1 MINYLSP
8 DEHDLVVEL
17 MNIGVGKAAASLSQ
31 IADDEVT
38 LCVPKLEF
46 LSYEEAESAFNERL
60 SVALSGVSQEFKG
73 FIGGTATLLFP
84 EARSLDLVT
93 AMLGEELDDDIELD
107 AELEQEVLSEL
118 GNILLN
124 NCLSTIA
131 NILGESLHTDLPTTF
146 HIESDSL
153 LKHLSKGEEPKSVVV
168 MLLTIDFSL
177 KHKDLSGHLVFTID
191 FSIVDTFKEAL
202 QNYLNE
208 LGE

>member
-1 MINYLSP
+1 MSNFLSP

-31 IADDEVT
+31 IANDEVT

-46 LSYEEAESAFNERL
+46 LSYEEADRAFNERL

-73 FIGGTATLLFP
+73 FIGGVATLLFP

-93 AMLGEELDDDIELD
+93 AMLGEELDDIELD

-131 NILGESLHTDLPTTF
+131 NILGESLHTDLPSTF
-146 HIESDSL
+146 HIESNNL
-153 LKHLSKGEEPKSVVV
+153 LTYLCNGAESKSVIV
-168 MLLTIDFSL
+168 MLLTIDFNL
-177 KHKDLSGHLVFTID
+177 KHKDLAGHLVFTID
-191 FSIVDTFKEAL
+191 FSIVDTFQQAL
-202 QNYLNE
+202 QKYLTE
-208 LGE
+208 LGG